1 MFIFIYIF
9 IRKGV
14 RDFYAE
20 KGDTK
25 TAESYQ
31 RIIDRI
37 DHNNSTSTGSENLI
51 KEQHTLYFGIDVLI
65 LQYFGK
71 KLLLIESI
79 RYGSTKS

>member
-1 MFIFIYIF
+1 MLHLKTVQNSFFITLDNVYIYLYIYIF

-51 KEQHTLYFGIDVLI
+51 KEIIDCI
-65 LQYFGK
+65 
-71 KLLLIESI
+71 
-79 RYGSTKS
+79 